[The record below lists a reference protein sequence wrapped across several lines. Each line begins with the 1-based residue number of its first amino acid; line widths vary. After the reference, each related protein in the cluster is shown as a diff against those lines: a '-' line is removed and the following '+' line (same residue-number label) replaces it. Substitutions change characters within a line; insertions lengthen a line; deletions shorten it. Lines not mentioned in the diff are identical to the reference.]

1 MAHLHL
7 ITPINNAFT
16 SLLVLVHQD
25 VRLSRGVYMSAKF
38 WARTNPEEVSVVA
51 IDGSDQS
58 SYGIPYFTQSD
69 KGTVRGWKL
78 RLKLVGALVSGRLM
92 HFFTIANNWETGESK
107 GCYGRAERAFRWL
120 ISRSPLPAPNDHGGF
135 HTFPLSVEAWPPIS
149 RVLTFYRGLQIKLN

>member
-7 ITPINNAFT
+7 VNPINNALT

-38 WARTNPEEVSVVA
+38 RARTNPGEILVVA

-92 HFFTIANNWETGESK
+92 QFFTIAKNWETGESR
-107 GCYGRAERAFRWL
+107 GCHGSAERAWSGCFRA
-120 ISRSPLPAPNDHGGF
+120 SAPCPH
-135 HTFPLSVEAWPPIS
+135 
-149 RVLTFYRGLQIKLN
+149 